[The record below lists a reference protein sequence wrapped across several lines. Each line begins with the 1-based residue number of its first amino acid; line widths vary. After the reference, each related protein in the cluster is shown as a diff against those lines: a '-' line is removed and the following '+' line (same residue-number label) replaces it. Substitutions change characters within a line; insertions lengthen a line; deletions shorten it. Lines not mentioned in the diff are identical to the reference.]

1 MNRHCVDYRPDA
13 HYIGRESSHNH
24 PMFTQTFSL
33 IAQSEVMRSVLAR
46 VDTIAASDSSVLL
59 EGETGV
65 GKELVAEYIHR
76 TSQRSLNPLVKVGL
90 SALPPELL
98 ESELF
103 GHERGAYTSASN
115 EKKGLFELAE
125 SGSIFLDDIDDFP
138 IGLQAKL
145 LRVLESREIMRVGG
159 TTPIPIDV
167 RLITATK
174 VELKE
179 LVNRNLFR
187 SDLYYRINV
196 VPIVIPPL
204 RERRE
209 DIAHLIRHLIQRYA
223 PGRDLPVDD
232 DAMHMLTNYG
242 WPGNVRELRN
252 VVQRVALFAKDQ
264 IHCRDLPSEIRNDNP
279 VDLIIK
285 ACSRCFADENMTF
298 DRVVSCLESNLLRQ
312 ALQQSGGNR
321 AQAAKT
327 LGLNPS
333 TLRDKLKKYN
343 LEDSK
348 PDGNTR

>member
-1 MNRHCVDYRPDA
+1 MDV
-13 HYIGRESSHNH
+13 
-24 PMFTQTFSL
+24 QTVSL
-33 IAQSEVMRSVLAR
+33 IAHSDVMRSILER
-46 VDTIAASDSSVLL
+46 IDTIAASDSSVLL
-59 EGETGV
+59 IGETGV

-76 TSQRSLNPLVKVGL
+76 ASPRSRKPFVKVGL

-103 GHERGAYTSASN
+103 GHERGAYTSASA

-138 IGLQAKL
+138 VGLQAKL

-209 DIAHLIRHLIQRYA
+209 DIPHIVAHFLRRYA
-223 PGRDLPVDD
+223 TGLQLSVEPTALQ
-232 DAMHMLTNYG
+232 MMTKYS

-252 VVQRVALFAKDQ
+252 VVQRMTLFAKDQ
-264 IHCRDLPSEIRNDNP
+264 IQCKDLPAEIRDDNP
-279 VDLIIK
+279 MELIVK
-285 ACSRCFADENMTF
+285 ACHRCFADENMTF
-298 DRVVSCLESNLLRQ
+298 DQVVSCLEINLLKQ
-312 ALQQSGGNR
+312 ALQQSEGNR
-321 AQAAKT
+321 TQAAKA
-327 LGLNPS
+327 LGMNPS

-343 LEDSK
+343 LDDPSH
-348 PDGNTR
+348 R